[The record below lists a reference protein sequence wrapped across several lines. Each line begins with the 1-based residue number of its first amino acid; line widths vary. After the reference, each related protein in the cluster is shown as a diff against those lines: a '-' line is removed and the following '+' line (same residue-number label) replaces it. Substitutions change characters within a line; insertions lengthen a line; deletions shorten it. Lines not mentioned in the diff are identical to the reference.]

1 MGHNYD
7 LEKIRRQQIITNR
20 IYEEK
25 FNRVY
30 NKFGGHNYDPISI
43 LHHLRS
49 LIAPSIATNVETGK
63 MSAVAMSKPVLEA
76 ATIG

>member
-7 LEKIRRQQIITNR
+7 LDKVRRQQIITNR

-30 NKFGGHNYDPISI
+30 NKFGGHNYDPIST

-49 LIAPSIATNVETGK
+49 LIAPSIATTTTTTTTT
-63 MSAVAMSKPVLEA
+63 STS
-76 ATIG
+76 